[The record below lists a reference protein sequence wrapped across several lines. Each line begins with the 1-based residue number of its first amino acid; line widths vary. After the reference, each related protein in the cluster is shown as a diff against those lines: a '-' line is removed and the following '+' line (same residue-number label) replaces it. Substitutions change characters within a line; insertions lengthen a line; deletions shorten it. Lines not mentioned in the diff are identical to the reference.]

1 MPARRRRPLR
11 SLVLASLLL
20 AVPALARAQDT
31 SCRPGEPEVRS
42 LSFGG
47 NRAFSDA
54 DLSQIVATTES
65 NWWRRTFRA
74 GGTKHCLV
82 RDELARDQLRIAL
95 YYQKRGY
102 WKAEADTVVVPR
114 GDGAVAVH
122 FEIREGEPIR
132 LAELRISGLDGVQ
145 GREAI
150 LRGLDLSSGGP
161 FDEFRLEALRDSLYA
176 RLLDNG
182 YPGAILLRSFD
193 IDTIA
198 QRGTYDIEVNPGR
211 LARIEDVVVIVDTAR
226 GEPQRIRSRTVK
238 KILGLRRGNIY
249 RRRDVVRAQRNLYA
263 TDAYRHIEIGLAPD
277 QRADDSLLVIQA
289 ALIEGDMRTMQA
301 GVGWATIDC
310 FRTQATLTDRNFLRG
325 ARRLELTGRLSKI
338 GVAENA
344 STDWTRKAL
353 CTSDAQQD
361 TAFGRR
367 LNYYV
372 GATYRQ
378 PTFFGLRA
386 RSVPTFTV
394 YSELRSEFKQYERKT
409 PIGIA
414 ASVTREQWVR
424 APLTFAYS
432 VERGKTDASAAYF
445 CGLFKV
451 CTPDVQDKLRQ
462 FRRLAVA
469 SLALTVD
476 RTDVPITPARGAAF
490 RLEARHASRSIG
502 SDKNQLFNK
511 GIVDASWYT
520 PVGER
525 AVFAARL
532 RGGVVLGA
540 DLSFR
545 GAAFS
550 GENFIPPQERLY
562 AGGPNSVR
570 GYQQNE
576 LGPVLYV
583 ARERF
588 VKVTQVSPTQREFT
602 LINDSTNTER
612 TAERRGFD
620 FVPTGGNTLVVA
632 NVEMRIRDPFLPNL
646 LQWTVFGDAGK
657 VWERKAGFPTEE
669 KIRFTPGIGLSILS
683 FLGPIGVSAGYNLNV
698 RPPGPIY
705 YNDVT
710 AAGATNGTFCLAAKN
725 APTVVTYNQA
735 EGRWTQDASQCASFQ
750 PEQRKRFWD
759 RVVLQFSIG
768 QAF

>member
-1 MPARRRRPLR
+1 MPVRGRPLLR
-11 SLVLASLLL
+11 SIVVASVAFAL
-20 AVPALARAQDT
+20 PALARAQDT
-31 SCRPGEPEVRS
+31 SCRPGDPEIRS
-42 LSFGG
+42 LTFSG
-47 NRAFSDA
+47 NRAFDDA
-54 DLSQIVATTES
+54 GLSQIVATTES
-65 NWWRRTFRA
+65 SWWRRTFRL
-74 GGTKHCLV
+74 GGTRRCLV
-82 RDELARDQLRIAL
+82 RDELARDQLRIEL
-95 YYQKRGY
+95 YYQKRGF
-102 WKAEADTVVVPR
+102 WKAEVDTIVTPR
-114 GDGAVAVH
+114 GNDGVAVR
-122 FEIREGEPIR
+122 FDITEGEPIR
-132 LAELRISGLDGVQ
+132 LAELGISGLDSVR
-145 GREAI
+145 GRETI
-150 LRGLDLSSGGP
+150 LRGLDLSTGGP
-161 FDEFRLEALRDSLYA
+161 FDEFRLEALRDSLYT

-182 YPGAILLRSFD
+182 YPGAILLRAFD

-198 QRGTYDIEVNPGR
+198 QRATYHIEVNPGR
-211 LARIEDVVVIVDTAR
+211 LARIEDVVVVVDTTR

-238 KILGLRRGNIY
+238 KILGLRPGNIY
-249 RRRDVVRAQRNLYA
+249 RRRDVLRAQRNLYA
-263 TDAYRHIEIGLAPD
+263 TDAYRHIEIGLAPE
-277 QRADDSLLVIQA
+277 QSAEDSLLVIQA
-289 ALIEGDMRTMQA
+289 SLIEGDMRTMQA

-310 FRTQATLTDRNFLRG
+310 FRTQATLTDRNFMRG

-361 TAFGRR
+361 TVFGRQ

-394 YSELRSEFKQYERKT
+394 YSELRSEFKQYERRT

-451 CTPDVQDKLRQ
+451 CAPDVQEKLRQ
-462 FRRLAVA
+462 FRRLAVS
-469 SLALTVD
+469 SLSLTVD
-476 RTDVPITPARGAAF
+476 RTDLPITPTKGSAL
-490 RLEARHASRSIG
+490 RLEFRHASKTIG
-502 SDKNQLFNK
+502 SDKNQQFNK
-511 GIVDASWYT
+511 GIADASWYT
-520 PVGER
+520 PVGDR

-550 GENFIPPQERLY
+550 GENFVPPQERLY

-583 ARERF
+583 AREGF
-588 VKVTQVSPTQREFT
+588 VEVAQLSDSQRTFT
-602 LINDSTNTER
+602 LVNDTTNAAR

-646 LQWTVFGDAGK
+646 LQWTIFGDAGK

-669 KIRFTPGIGLSILS
+669 KIRFTPGVGLSILS
-683 FLGPIGVSAGYNLNV
+683 FLGPIGVSAGYNLNI
-698 RPPGPIY
+698 RPAGPIY
-705 YNDVT
+705 YNDV
-710 AAGATNGTFCLAAKN
+710 AATGATNGTFCLAAKN
-725 APTVVTYNQA
+725 SATLVTLR
-735 EGRWTQDASQCASFQ
+735 EGRWTQDESQCASFQ

>member
-1 MPARRRRPLR
+1 MPAPGRLRPR
-11 SLVLASLLL
+11 SLLVAALAL
-20 AVPALARAQDT
+20 AVPAAGGAQDT
-31 SCRPGEPEVRS
+31 SCRPGDPEVRS
-42 LSFGG
+42 LAFSG
-47 NRAFSDA
+47 NRAFGDGE
-54 DLSQIVATTES
+54 LSQIVATTAS
-65 NWWRRTFRA
+65 SWWRRTFHFS
-74 GGTKHCLV
+74 GTRRCLV

-102 WKAEADTVVVPR
+102 WKARVDTVVTPR
-114 GDGAVAVH
+114 GDDAVGVR
-122 FEIREGEPIR
+122 FDIVEGEPIR
-132 LAELRISGLDGVQ
+132 LAELRISGLEGLQ

-150 LRGLDLSSGGP
+150 LQGLDLSSGGP
-161 FDEFRLEALRDSLYA
+161 FDEFRLEALRDSIYA

-182 YPGAILLRSFD
+182 YPGAVLLRSFD

-198 QRGTYDIEVNPGR
+198 QRATYDIEVNPGR
-211 LARIEDVVVIVDTAR
+211 LARIEDVVVVVDTTR

-238 KILGLRRGNIY
+238 KILGLRPGSIY

-263 TDAYRHIEIGLAPD
+263 TDAYRHIEIGLAPE
-277 QRADDSLLVIQA
+277 QSADDSLLVIQA
-289 ALIEGDMRTMQA
+289 SLIEGDMRTMQA

-344 STDWTRKAL
+344 STDWTRRAL

-361 TAFGRR
+361 TVFGRQV
-367 LNYYV
+367 NYYL

-394 YSELRSEFKQYERKT
+394 YSELRSEFKQYERRT

-432 VERGKTDASAAYF
+432 IERGKTDASAAYF

-451 CTPDVQDKLRQ
+451 CAPDVQDKLRQ

-469 SLALTVD
+469 SAALTLD
-476 RTDVPITPARGAAF
+476 RTDMPITPTTGAAL
-490 RLEARHASRSIG
+490 RLEVRHASKSIG
-502 SDKNQLFNK
+502 SDNNQQFNK
-511 GIVDASWYT
+511 GIADASWYT
-520 PVGER
+520 PFGQR
-525 AVFAARL
+525 AVLAARL
-532 RGGVVLGA
+532 RGGAVLGA

-545 GAAFS
+545 GAPFS

-562 AGGPNSVR
+562 AGGPNTVR

-583 ARERF
+583 AREGF
-588 VKVTQVSPTQREFT
+588 VAVTDVSPTERRFRLVDDT
-602 LINDSTNTER
+602 ANRAR

-632 NVEMRIRDPFLPNL
+632 NVELRVRDPFLPGL
-646 LQWTVFGDAGK
+646 LQWTIFGDAGK
-657 VWERKAGFPTEE
+657 VWERKAGFPTKEG
-669 KIRFTPGIGLSILS
+669 IRFTPGIGLSLLS

-698 RPPGPIY
+698 RPAGPIY

-710 AAGATNGTFCLAAKN
+710 VGGATNGTFCLAPKDVE
-725 APTVVTYNQA
+725 TVVTYRD
-735 EGRWTQDASQCASFQ
+735 GRWTQDESQCASFQ

>member
-1 MPARRRRPLR
+1 MPARRRRLLR
-11 SLVLASLLL
+11 SIVVASVAFVLPVLAG
-20 AVPALARAQDT
+20 AQDT
-31 SCRPGEPEVRS
+31 SCRPGDPEVRS
-42 LSFGG
+42 LTFSG
-47 NRAFSDA
+47 NKAFDDA
-54 DLSQIVATTES
+54 ELSQIVATTAS
-65 NWWRRTFRA
+65 SWWRRTFRV
-74 GGTKHCLV
+74 GGTRRCLV

-102 WKAEADTVVVPR
+102 WKAEVDTVVTPR
-114 GDGAVAVH
+114 GDDAVAVR
-122 FEIREGEPIR
+122 FDVTEGVPIR
-132 LAELRISGLDGVQ
+132 LAELGISGLDSVQ
-145 GREAI
+145 GRDAI
-150 LRGLDLSSGGP
+150 LRGLDLSTGGP
-161 FDEFRLEALRDSLYA
+161 FDEFRLEALRDSLYT

-198 QRGTYDIEVNPGR
+198 QRATYDIEVNPGR
-211 LARIEDVVVIVDTAR
+211 LARIEDVVVVVDTTR

-238 KILGLRRGNIY
+238 KILGLRPGNIY
-249 RRRDVVRAQRNLYA
+249 RRRDVLRAQRNLYA

-277 QRADDSLLVIQA
+277 QTADDSMLVIQA
-289 ALIEGDMRTMQA
+289 SLIEGDMRTMQA

-361 TAFGRR
+361 TVFGRA

-394 YSELRSEFKQYERKT
+394 YSELRSEFKQYERRT

-424 APLTFAYS
+424 APLTLAYS
-432 VERGKTDASAAYF
+432 VERGKTDASSAYF
-445 CGLFKV
+445 CALFKV
-451 CTPDVQDKLRQ
+451 CAPDVQDKLRQ
-462 FRRLAVA
+462 FRPLAVA
-469 SLALTVD
+469 SLSLTVD
-476 RTDVPITPARGAAF
+476 RTDTPITPTRGGALRF
-490 RLEARHASRSIG
+490 EVRHASKSIG
-502 SDKNQLFNK
+502 SDENQQFNK
-511 GIVDASWYT
+511 AIADASWYT
-520 PVGER
+520 PVGDR

-583 ARERF
+583 AREGF
-588 VKVTQVSPTQREFT
+588 VAVDTLSPSPTERRFT
-602 LINDSTNTER
+602 LVDDPKNPAR

-632 NVEMRIRDPFLPNL
+632 NVEMRVRDPFLPNL
-646 LQWTVFGDAGK
+646 LQWTIFGDAGK
-657 VWERKAGFPTEE
+657 VWERKAGFPTQE
-669 KIRFTPGIGLSILS
+669 KVRFTPGVGLSILS

-710 AAGATNGTFCLAAKN
+710 GAGATNGTFCLAAKN
-725 APTVVTYNQA
+725 VETIVTYDN
-735 EGRWTQDASQCASFQ
+735 GRWTQDESKCASFQ